1 MLQSWMSLR
10 VARKWREATDIHCFE
25 LADPDGRELPPFTA
39 GAHVDVEVTPDLV
52 RQYSLCNAP
61 HRRDAYQLAVMRETG
76 SRGGSVALVDKIE
89 VGGVLRVSEPRNH
102 FALEPSARRTVLVAG
117 GIGITPILC
126 MAERLANAGEPF
138 ELHYAARSPER
149 AAFADRIR
157 QSAVADKTRFYFSE
171 GPDAARLDL
180 GVVLANPVPG
190 AHLYVCG
197 PGRLI
202 EAALATA
209 KTLGWPASRVH
220 REFFAP
226 VPMEGLA
233 EPGAFQI
240 RLASSGQ
247 VLDVPADKSITQALA
262 EIGIE
267 LSTSCEQ
274 GVCGTCLTRVLEGE
288 PDHRDVFLTEAE
300 QALND
305 QMTPC
310 CSRAKTPLLVL
321 DL

>member
-10 VARKWREATDIHCFE
+10 VAKKWREATDIHCFE
-25 LADPDGRELPPFTA
+25 LVDPEGRELPPFTA
-39 GAHVDVEVTPDLV
+39 GAHVDVEVEPGLV

-61 HRRDAYQLAVMRETG
+61 HRRDAYQLAVMRETV
-76 SRGGSVALVDKIE
+76 SRGGSTGLVDK
-89 VGGVLRVSEPRNH
+89 VGFGDMVRVSEPRNH
-102 FALEPSARRTVLVAG
+102 FALEPSARRSVLIAG
-117 GIGITPILC
+117 GVGVTPILC

-138 ELHYAARSPER
+138 ELHYAARSPDR
-149 AAFADRIR
+149 AAFVERIR
-157 QSAVADKTRFYFSE
+157 QSAFADKVRFYFSE

-180 GVVLANPVPG
+180 DAVLADPVPG

-209 KTLGWPASRVH
+209 KTRGWPASRVH
-220 REFFAP
+220 REYFAP
-226 VPMEGLA
+226 VAPEGQA

-247 VLDVPADKSITQALA
+247 LLDVPADKSITQVLA
-262 EIGIE
+262 GIGVE
-267 LSTSCEQ
+267 LPTSCEQ
-274 GVCGTCLTRVLEGE
+274 GVCGACLTRVLEGE

>member
-10 VARKWREATDIHCFE
+10 VANKWREATDIHCFE
-25 LADPDGRELPPFTA
+25 LVDAQGRELPPFTA
-39 GAHVDVEVTPDLV
+39 GAHVDVEVEPGLV
-52 RQYSLCNAP
+52 RQYSLCNDP
-61 HRRDAYQLAVMRETG
+61 WRRGVYQLAVVRETA
-76 SRGGSVALVDKIE
+76 SRGGSTGLIDRVEIGD
-89 VGGVLRVSEPRNH
+89 VLRVSEPRNH
-102 FALEPSARRTVLVAG
+102 FALEPSARRTVLIAG
-117 GIGITPILC
+117 GVGITPILC

-138 ELHYAARSPER
+138 ELHYAARSPEH
-149 AAFADRIR
+149 AAFATRIR
-157 QSAVADKTRFYFSE
+157 QSAFADKARLYFSE

-180 GVVLANPVPG
+180 AAVLADPLPG
-190 AHLYVCG
+190 AHLYICG
-197 PGRLI
+197 PGRMI
-202 EAALATA
+202 EATLATA
-209 KTLGWPASRVH
+209 KARGWPSSRVH

-226 VPMEGLA
+226 VATEGLA

-247 VLDVPADKSITQALA
+247 VLDVPGDKSITQVLA

-267 LSTSCEQ
+267 LPTSCEQ

>member
-61 HRRDAYQLAVMRETG
+61 HRRGAYQLAVMRETG

-226 VPMEGLA
+226 VTPEGLA
-233 EPGAFQI
+233 EPGAFRI
-240 RLASSGQ
+240 KLASSGE
-247 VLDVPADKSITQALA
+247 VLDVPADKSITQVLA
-262 EIGIE
+262 TIGIK
-267 LSTSCEQ
+267 LPTSCEQ

>member
-10 VARKWREATDIHCFE
+10 VAKKWREAIDIHCFE
-25 LADPDGRELPPFTA
+25 LADAQGRELPPFTA
-39 GAHVDVEVTPDLV
+39 GAHVDVEVEPGLV
-52 RQYSLCNAP
+52 RQYSLCNDP
-61 HRRDAYQLAVMRETG
+61 RRRDAYQLAVMRETG
-76 SRGGSVALVDKIE
+76 SRGGSVGLIDKVEI
-89 VGGVLRVSEPRNH
+89 GHLLRVSEPRNH
-102 FALEPSARRTVLVAG
+102 FTLEPSARRTVLIAG
-117 GIGITPILC
+117 GVGITPILC

-138 ELHYAARSPER
+138 ELHYAARSQAH
-149 AAFADRIR
+149 AAFATHIR
-157 QSAVADKTRFYFSE
+157 QSAFADNATLYFSE
-171 GPDAARLDL
+171 GPGAARLDL
-180 GVVLANPVPG
+180 DTVLADPVPG

-209 KTLGWPASRVH
+209 KARGWPSSRVH

-226 VPMEGLA
+226 VTPDGLA

-247 VLDVPADKSITQALA
+247 VLDVPADRSITQVLA
-262 EIGIE
+262 DAGIE
-267 LSTSCEQ
+267 LPTSCEQ

-310 CSRAKTPLLVL
+310 CSRAKSPLLVL